1 MEWRHTTIDRNYN
14 CWWCKMQRKGEDW
27 TLGFATVWRKE
38 WVLLKT
44 YGMWELAIELNVEP
58 GHLIRSA
65 GSPHLILIHESWALL
80 CKPSPVSQSPF
91 ALFLFPPP
99 ALFFWLGNKL
109 KLWKKVSMTS
119 SKKKKNTQR
128 ERELIQ
134 QLCSLMTT
142 ACHHW
147 NSLKSDQEGTAIRQV
162 IPKQCQK
169 PTNYWSYKNP
179 IPTDFCK
186 YVNQRCWKCY
196 VIRSH
201 LSL

>member
-119 SKKKKNTQR
+119 SKKKKTHT
-128 ERELIQ
+128 ERENSSSNCAVWWPRHVTIETASNLIRREQ
-134 QLCSLMTT
+134 QLDKLSQSNVKSLQIT
-142 ACHHW
+142 
-147 NSLKSDQEGTAIRQV
+147 GAIKTQSQQ
-162 IPKQCQK
+162 ISA
-169 PTNYWSYKNP
+169 NM
-179 IPTDFCK
+179 
-186 YVNQRCWKCY
+186 
-196 VIRSH
+196 
-201 LSL
+201 